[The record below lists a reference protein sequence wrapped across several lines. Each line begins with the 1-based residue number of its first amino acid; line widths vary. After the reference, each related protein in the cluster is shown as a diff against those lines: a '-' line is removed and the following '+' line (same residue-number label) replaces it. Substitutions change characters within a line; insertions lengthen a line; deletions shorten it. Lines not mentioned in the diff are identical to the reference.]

1 MGGFWPAPLDE
12 ETSMTS
18 RADAVEPAY
27 STPNRE
33 VVIRALE
40 GFSSLAVVG
49 DDHAFVIDE
58 PKEFHGGNLGPN
70 PFALIL
76 SALGG

>member
-1 MGGFWPAPLDE
+1 
-12 ETSMTS
+12 MTS

-49 DDHAFVIDE
+49 DEHAFVVDE
-58 PKEFHGGNLGPN
+58 PN
-70 PFALIL
+70 PRAQCRTHSPGRRGSSRL
-76 SALGG
+76 